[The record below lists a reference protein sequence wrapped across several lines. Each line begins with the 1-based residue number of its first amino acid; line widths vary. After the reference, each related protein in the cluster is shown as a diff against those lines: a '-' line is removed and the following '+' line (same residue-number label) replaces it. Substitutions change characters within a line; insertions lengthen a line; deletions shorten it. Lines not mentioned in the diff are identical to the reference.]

1 MQFQNRETDAL
12 QLTLVVTSVLA
23 LSITIFLNLFGPAQ
37 EHSSLIRIVLG
48 FVLSVSILILLIL
61 IVPKFY
67 KWAVSIFQSVSSWK
81 HEKRLIVKLKEITE
95 DSLHYL
101 FDTNNEHSLYKLLH
115 KLTLSGIKYS
125 NSETQKRL
133 SVISDKLF
141 ILSEWRDLLEKSCC
155 SFGIRSHK
163 ETFRACIRDIYRF
176 NHVLGRVIEELAS
189 IDLKSDNEIRRNRND
204 EEIITAKYNQY
215 IAKLE
220 ELLSTASKL
229 SDALPRQDFS
239 RLSLK

>member
-1 MQFQNRETDAL
+1 MQFQKKETDSL
-12 QLTLVVTSVLA
+12 QLTLVATSVLA
-23 LSITIFLNLFGPAQ
+23 LLITMFLNLFGPVQ
-37 EHSSLIRIVLG
+37 EHSSLIRNVLG
-48 FVLSVSILILLIL
+48 FVFSVSILILLIL
-61 IVPKFY
+61 ILPKFY
-67 KWAVSIFQSVSSWK
+67 KWAASIFQSVSAWK
-81 HEKRLIVKLKEITE
+81 HEKRLIINLKGITE

-101 FDTNNEHSLYKLLH
+101 FDTNNEHSLHKLLN

-125 NSETQKRL
+125 SSETQKRI

-141 ILSEWRDLLEKSCC
+141 LLSEWRDLLEKSFC
-155 SFGIRSHK
+155 SLDIKSHK
-163 ETFRACIRDIYRF
+163 ETFRACIRDVTRF
-176 NHVLGRVIEELAS
+176 NRALGRVIEELAS

-229 SDALPRQDFS
+229 SDALPRQNFS